1 MGKQISIGE
10 FGAQSKGQTRI
21 VDHSEDP
28 LTGSRANS
36 PLRILYIEDN
46 QIVRE
51 VTSELLIKNDRQIVA
66 LGTAEEALK
75 EFSEHTFDIVITDV
89 SLPAMSGLD
98 LARNILTL
106 KPRTSIIVASGYFLD
121 LSLQKWGPNVR
132 AIIKPFDVEQIDALI
147 EELCGEVGPEMTSR
161 PPAPS

>member
-1 MGKQISIGE
+1 MGKQISPGE
-10 FGAQSKGQTRI
+10 FRAQSKGQARI

-28 LTGSRANS
+28 LIGSRPNS
-36 PLRILYIEDN
+36 PLRVLYIEDN

-51 VTSELLIKNDRQIVA
+51 VTSELLLKNDRQIVA
-66 LGTAEEALK
+66 LGTAEEALR
-75 EFSEHTFDIVITDV
+75 EFSEHAFDLVITDV

-98 LARNILTL
+98 LARNILTRQ
-106 KPRTSIIVASGYFLD
+106 PRTSIIVASGYFLD

-147 EELCGEVGPEMTSR
+147 EELCTVT
-161 PPAPS
+161 